1 MGLLVQ
7 APSLRQLFAWA
18 DATQAGLPVATGFRN
33 AVINKF
39 PSETAVELLGIYT
52 ATINEAAFK
61 QALEG

>member
-1 MGLLVQ
+1 
-7 APSLRQLFAWA
+7 
-18 DATQAGLPVATGFRN
+18 LPVATGFRN

-52 ATINEAAFK
+52 ATINESAFK